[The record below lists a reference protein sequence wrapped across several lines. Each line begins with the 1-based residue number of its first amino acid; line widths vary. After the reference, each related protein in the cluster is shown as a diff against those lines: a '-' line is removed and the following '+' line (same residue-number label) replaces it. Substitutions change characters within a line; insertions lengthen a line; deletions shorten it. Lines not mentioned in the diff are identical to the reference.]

1 MSRITDLEKIV
12 TKLSEEVDK
21 ITKEYRLQ
29 MRWDANRIVCLSE
42 TLFHAENT
50 FENRLTALEEL
61 IIEKPEAE
69 SEPEKPT
76 APICPTCG
84 GEMRELKWEYYANNT
99 SLWGKNIEMGWAC
112 PICNKKAI
120 EDTSEGL
127 FL

>member
-1 MSRITDLEKIV
+1 MSELEDYLNTVVYAHNKVNAHVHDLEARV
-12 TKLSEEVDK
+12 S
-21 ITKEYRLQ
+21 
-29 MRWDANRIVCLSE
+29 
-42 TLFHAENT
+42 
-50 FENRLTALEEL
+50 ALEEL
-61 IIEKPEAE
+61 IVEKPEAE

-120 EDTSEGL
+120 EDNSEGF